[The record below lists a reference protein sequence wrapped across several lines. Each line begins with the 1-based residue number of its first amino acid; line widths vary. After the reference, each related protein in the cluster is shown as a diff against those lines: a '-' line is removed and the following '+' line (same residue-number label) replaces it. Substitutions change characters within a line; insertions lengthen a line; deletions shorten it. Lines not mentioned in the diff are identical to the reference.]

1 MNSAM
6 TAAAAAPPLVE
17 NQDFRLEQRIRSLTE
32 QLVQVRGELRRAEE
46 RIAALTTT
54 DEATGLF
61 NARAFLERAL
71 LEVERASR
79 YDRQLGLVLLEPGEP
94 AALLTLSEICR
105 TQRRHVDLAGRA
117 DGGEIA
123 LLLPETALPGALV
136 IADRICTMA
145 RGRGVSASAGCAAV
159 TVHGRTLSRLVTA
172 ARQALSTARAGGGAC
187 VRSVAVGY
195 SR

>member
-1 MNSAM
+1 MSEAL
-6 TAAAAAPPLVE
+6 TVAVTAPPPE
-17 NQDFRLEQRIRSLTE
+17 NQSSRLEQRIRALTE

-54 DEATGLF
+54 DEATGLL

-79 YDRQLGLVLLEPGEP
+79 YDRPLALVLLEPEEP
-94 AALLTLSEICR
+94 ASLPALTEICR
-105 TQRRHVDLAGRA
+105 TQRRHVDLAGRG

-136 IADRICTMA
+136 IAERICTLA
-145 RGRGVSASAGCAAV
+145 RRRSVPASAGCAALR
-159 TVHGRTLSRLVTA
+159 VHGRTASRLVAA
-172 ARQALSTARAGGGAC
+172 ARQALSMARAGGGAC

-195 SR
+195 SL